1 MASRQAL
8 DAAFRAADARLDRLA
23 PLIETYANDPLL
35 DDGGKWSVRDCLSH
49 VAASALVSAAGRRAL
64 QRARGETPP
73 PAAPGGPTLDE
84 RTQAQVEERN
94 GKSIAEIVAEAKA
107 AHATAIAEI
116 RAMSDADLDTKVP
129 PAQGS
134 GPAQSVGGAMF
145 RMLEYHEARQ
155 VDRIEDALRLRTRWV

>member
-49 VAASALVSAAGRRAL
+49 VAASALISAAGRRAL

-73 PAAPGGPTLDE
+73 PAPGGSTLDE
-84 RTQAQVEERN
+84 RTQMQVEERK
-94 GKSIAEIVAEAKA
+94 GKSVAEIVADAKQ
-107 AHATAIAEI
+107 AHATAMVEI
-116 RAMSDADLDTKVP
+116 RAMSDAELDTKVP
-129 PAQGS
+129 PVQGN